1 MLHCSGADVDR
12 VSAGLEVCSGRF
24 YYTVDCAVTGWSE
37 KTCHKLH
44 TVPMVLFI
52 MPGGDPVCGT

>member
-1 MLHCSGADVDR
+1 VDR
-12 VSAGLEVCSGRF
+12 VSAGLEVCSGLF

-44 TVPMVLFI
+44 TVPMILCI
-52 MPGGDPVCGT
+52 RPGRGSCVPSLLLNLHQS